1 MPTLANMSRV
11 ALRAL
16 RGEGPAQ
23 RLRHGKSQPPLLFFI
38 VENKNIASRWLRG
51 KDDRGN
57 KKEVE
62 ARVKVTPRTP
72 IGRLMGFKTGLCTF
86 IRRWKCCNRSVVQ
99 CQLSLLGSPH
109 NIAFL
114 DVGSSYL
121 NCQIPLVQRGLLPK
135 SSSFLRSVLLHL
147 GITRF
152 LLRIM

>member
-23 RLRHGKSQPPLLFFI
+23 RLRHGKSQPPLLLFV
-38 VENKNIASRWLRG
+38 VESKNIASRWLRG

-86 IRRWKCCNRSVVQ
+86 IRRWKCYNRSVVP
-99 CQLSLLGSPH
+99 CQLSLHWQPTQ
-109 NIAFL
+109 
-114 DVGSSYL
+114 Y
-121 NCQIPLVQRGLLPK
+121 CIPGCGVIISQLSDSASAAG
-135 SSSFLRSVLLHL
+135 
-147 GITRF
+147 TTA
-152 LLRIM
+152 

>member
-11 ALRAL
+11 ALCAL

-23 RLRHGKSQPPLLFFI
+23 RLRHGKSLPPLVLFI

-72 IGRLMGFKTGLCTF
+72 IGRLMGFKIGLCTF
-86 IRRWKCCNRSVVQ
+86 TQRWKCYNRSVVP
-99 CQLSLLGSPH
+99 CQLSLHWQPTQ
-109 NIAFL
+109 
-114 DVGSSYL
+114 Y
-121 NCQIPLVQRGLLPK
+121 CIPGCRVIISQLSNSASAAG
-135 SSSFLRSVLLHL
+135 
-147 GITRF
+147 TTA
-152 LLRIM
+152 